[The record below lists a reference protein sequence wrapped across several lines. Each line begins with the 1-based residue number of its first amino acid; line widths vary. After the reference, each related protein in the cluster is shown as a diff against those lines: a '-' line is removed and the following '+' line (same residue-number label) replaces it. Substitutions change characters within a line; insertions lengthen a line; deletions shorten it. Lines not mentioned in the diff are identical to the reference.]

1 MALAIP
7 LIIMT
12 VAMLVAF
19 GLGSA
24 MGPRPL
30 KQQQLVGALG
40 VAALMLLPLAY
51 DAAIFD
57 GNCYALDGSVTPC
70 SLGERL
76 GQSFVSG
83 FAFTLAPALLWVLV
97 YVMAIN
103 ANKSR

>member
-12 VAMLVAF
+12 VALVVAF

-24 MGPRPL
+24 MSQRPL
-30 KQQQLVGALG
+30 KQQQLVGAFG

-51 DAAIFD
+51 DAAIYD
-57 GNCYALDGSVTPC
+57 GNCYALDGSVSPC
-70 SLGERL
+70 TLGERL

-97 YVMAIN
+97 YIMAIN
-103 ANKSR
+103 ANKRR